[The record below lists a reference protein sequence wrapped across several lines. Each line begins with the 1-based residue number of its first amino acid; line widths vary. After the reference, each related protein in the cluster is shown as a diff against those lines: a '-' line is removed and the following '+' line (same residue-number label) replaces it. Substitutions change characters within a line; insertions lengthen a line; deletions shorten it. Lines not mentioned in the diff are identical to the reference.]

1 MLNYQII
8 ALKSG
13 TDNYIWLIH
22 DSMHAVLIDPT
33 EALVVKNYL
42 SQHQLKLQ
50 AILLTHGHSDHVGGV
65 SDLVSLYNPD
75 LIDNFHGQ
83 LIESQIM
90 QVGDFPAFKVIL
102 APGHTAEHV
111 VYLFDDQHLFC
122 GDVLFSLGCGRVFTN
137 DFAAAY
143 DSLMKI
149 KALPAAT
156 LCYPAHEYTLNNLR
170 FTTMFDQTQDYY
182 VEFAGSVQMK
192 LSSLQNNSLPTRLDG
207 ELKYNLFLR
216 CNEVVIW
223 QLVAEHIGEEITDEF
238 SCFVALRNLRN
249 NF

>member
-1 MLNYQII
+1 MSNYQII

-13 TDNYIWLIH
+13 VDNYIWLIH

-42 SQHQLKLQ
+42 YQHQLKLQ
-50 AILLTHGHSDHVGGV
+50 AILLTHGHSDHVCGV
-65 SDLVSLYNPD
+65 SELVSLYDPAI
-75 LIDNFHGQ
+75 IDNFHGQ
-83 LIESQIM
+83 LIESQMI
-90 QVGDFPAFKVIL
+90 QVGDFPEFKVIL
-102 APGHTAEHV
+102 APGHTTEHV
-111 VYLFDDQHLFC
+111 VYLFDGQHLFC

-143 DSLMKI
+143 DSLMKL
-149 KALPAAT
+149 KALPATT

-170 FTTMFDQTQDYY
+170 FTTMFDQTTGYY
-182 VEFAGSVQMK
+182 TKFAEAVQIK
-192 LSSLQNNSLPTRLDG
+192 LTNLQNSLPTLLGD
-207 ELKYNLFLR
+207 ELKLNLFLR
-216 CNEVVIW
+216 CDDVAVW
-223 QLVAEHIGEEITDEF
+223 QLVADHIGEEITDEF

>member
-1 MLNYQII
+1 MSNYHII

-13 TDNYIWLIH
+13 ADNYIWLIH
-22 DSMHAVLIDPT
+22 DSVHAVLIDPT
-33 EALVVKNYL
+33 EALIVKNYL
-42 SQHQLKLQ
+42 SQNQLKLQ

-65 SDLVSLYNPD
+65 SELVSLYNPD
-75 LIDNFHGQ
+75 VIDNFHGQ
-83 LIESQIM
+83 LFELQII
-90 QVGDFPAFKVIL
+90 QVGDFPEFKVIL
-102 APGHTAEHV
+102 APGHTVEHV

-143 DSLMKI
+143 DSLVKI

-170 FTTMFDQTQDYY
+170 FTTMFDQTPDYY
-182 VEFAGSVQMK
+182 TKFAEEVQVK
-192 LSSLQNNSLPTRLDG
+192 LTNLQNSLPTQLGG

-216 CNEVVIW
+216 CDDVAVW
-223 QLVAEHIGEEITDEF
+223 QLVSESIGEEITDEF